1 MLDPQ
6 ALRSKAVQ
14 TAIQHQASKEVF
26 MNKLIQRMML
36 YAALWLGLSGCSLP
50 SALETPEITPLQ
62 KSTPPLA
69 VTFTAS
75 PLPATSSPTRV
86 INQIVPVTLAELV
99 LSDLTYLPIKS
110 LVGSAT
116 PYGKMLGWLSN
127 TAANPV
133 GDIEISLF
141 FMSAGKK
148 VSLGKTTASFAG
160 SGQRVFFMAS
170 VSVAVPD
177 GAQLGAE
184 VLKFKQA
191 QAGASAAARFSKPIE
206 PRGLF
211 SLAFPKD
218 SSTFIT
224 GELYNP
230 SDQPV
235 ATRGAVAL
243 WYNAA
248 DELVHVSS
256 VDLIGH
262 YIAARQA
269 VPFRI
274 DAAFKITKPDAGV
287 RASDLKRYELIVN
300 SEPLEI
306 FPEPITFQFA
316 STPFLVKADKSMI
329 AFAEA
334 TNTTDQ
340 WQDVNAYWAGYNQ
353 AGQVIGMFK
362 TSMLGSVLAPGET
375 RPIQFPLILPGG
387 LKLDQAWASQ
397 VTRAVMFDNYSQST
411 EPLLTLDVR
420 ETKVA
425 ASGKGFAA
433 SMQVQ
438 NNNTVKVSETSIVVS
453 VRERA
458 TGKLVMVREG
468 RIVKG
473 DNSDVVYAK
482 PLAAGQSWPVQ
493 SYFELPVGL
502 TLEMVDITYSAR
514 GK

>member
-1 MLDPQ
+1 
-6 ALRSKAVQ
+6 
-14 TAIQHQASKEVF
+14 
-26 MNKLIQRMML
+26 MNKLIHWMML
-36 YAALWLGLSGCSLP
+36 YAALWLGLFGCSLP
-50 SALETPEITPLQ
+50 RAQETPEVIPTQ
-62 KSTPPLA
+62 KSTLPPA
-69 VTFTAS
+69 VTFTPS
-75 PLPATSSPTRV
+75 PMPATPSPTP
-86 INQIVPVTLAELV
+86 VPVTLAELV
-99 LSDLTYLPIKS
+99 LSELTYLPIKS

-116 PYGKMLGWLSN
+116 PYGKILGWLNN

-133 GDIEISLF
+133 KDIEISLF
-141 FMSAGKK
+141 YMSAGKK
-148 VSLGKTTASFAG
+148 VTVGKTTASFAG
-160 SGQRVFFMAS
+160 SGQRVFFWDS
-170 VSVAVPD
+170 ISVAVPD

-184 VLKFKQA
+184 VLKFYEA
-191 QAGASAAARFSKPIE
+191 QSGLSAAALE

-262 YIAARQA
+262 YVAAGQA

-274 DAAFKITKPDAGV
+274 DAAFKITKTDAGV

-300 SEPLEI
+300 SAPLEI

-316 STPFLVKADKSMI
+316 STPFLVKADKNMI

-340 WQDVNAYWAGYNQ
+340 WMDVNAYWAGYNQ
-353 AGQVIGMFK
+353 AGQVLGMFK

-375 RPIQFPLILPGG
+375 RPIQFTLILPGG
-387 LKLDQAWASQ
+387 LKLDQTWASQ

-420 ETKVA
+420 ETNVVA
-425 ASGKGFAA
+425 TGKGFTA

-438 NNNTVKVSETSIVVS
+438 NDNTVEVSETSIVVS

-502 TLEMVDITYSAR
+502 TLDMVDISYSAR

>member
-1 MLDPQ
+1 
-6 ALRSKAVQ
+6 
-14 TAIQHQASKEVF
+14 
-26 MNKLIQRMML
+26 MNKLIHWMIL
-36 YAALWLGLSGCSLP
+36 YAVLWLGLSGC
-50 SALETPEITPLQ
+50 ALLRTQETTEITPPQ
-62 KSTPPLA
+62 KSTQPSA
-69 VTFTAS
+69 ATFVAG
-75 PLPATSSPTRV
+75 PMSPTPSPTP
-86 INQIVPVTLAELV
+86 VPVTLDELV

-110 LVGSAT
+110 MVGSAT

-127 TAANPV
+127 TATNPV
-133 GDIEISLF
+133 QDIEISLF
-141 FMSAGKK
+141 YMSAGKK
-148 VSLGKTTASFAG
+148 VIVGKTTASFAG
-160 SGQRVFFMAS
+160 SGERVFFWDL

-184 VLKFKQA
+184 VLKFNQA
-191 QAGASAAARFSKPIE
+191 QAGASAAALE

-230 SDQPV
+230 SDQPL

-248 DELVHVSS
+248 DKLVHVSS

-262 YIAARQA
+262 YVAAGQA

-274 DAAFKITKPDAGV
+274 DAAFKIMKTDAGV
-287 RASDLKRYELIVN
+287 PASDLKRYELIVN
-300 SEPLEI
+300 SAPLEI
-306 FPEPITFQFA
+306 FPEPIAFQFA

-353 AGQVIGMFK
+353 AGQVLGMFK

-375 RPIQFPLILPGG
+375 RPIQFTLILPGG

-420 ETKVA
+420 ETKVEA
-425 ASGKGFAA
+425 TGKGFTA

-438 NNNTVKVSETSIVVS
+438 NNNTAEVSETSIVVS
-453 VRERA
+453 VRDRT

-493 SYFELPVGL
+493 SYFELPAGL
-502 TLEMVDITYSAR
+502 TLDMVDISYSAR